1 MKRKIDILLPAVFIC
16 FIAAV
21 LLMNLG
27 NIAGSVRAQT
37 GKVAQLHISEALDG
51 FETRMNSSFSHK
63 LDYVRVNSGFQTLLG
78 QKIINNTIRDNN
90 GNVYAME
97 VTEEKWDEK
106 TTERDLSTT
115 EKILDTAE
123 KTGAYTLYVQHPD
136 KFDPDTDTLPYGYKF
151 IRSKRDD
158 FYTSRLERD
167 GYNVLDL
174 RDSRYS
180 DTQKFYKTDHHW
192 TIGSAFNA
200 NAHIL
205 DFVRDKSG
213 LISSEDRD
221 AFSKLYSRKSYKTRL
236 YEDSFLGSDGI
247 RAVPLSGKEDFTEFY
262 PAYDTSFTY
271 LKNGAGH
278 TLLQKKSGDFEDA
291 FISTDLLRSNSYV
304 NKYDTYL
311 NEGHIENI
319 SVNHN
324 APNDLKVLIIS
335 DSFSRPMHTFMS
347 TNFREVRSL
356 DPQEGRY
363 NESYTEYIKEYK
375 PDIVIL
381 MYDLGYYGDSVE

>member
-16 FIAAV
+16 FISVV

-27 NIAGSVRAQT
+27 NIAGSIRAQA
-37 GKVAQLHISEALDG
+37 GKIAQHNISEARDG
-51 FETRMNSSFSHK
+51 FEARMNSSFSHK
-63 LDYVRVNSGFQTLLG
+63 LDYVRVNSGFQTVLG

-97 VTEEKWDEK
+97 VTEEKRDSG
-106 TTERDLSTT
+106 TAERDIATT

-123 KTGAYTLYVQHPD
+123 ASGAYTLYVQHPD
-136 KFDPDTDTLPYGYKF
+136 KFDPETDTLPYGYRF
-151 IRSKRDD
+151 IRPKRDD
-158 FYTSRLERD
+158 FYTSRLESD

-174 RDSRYS
+174 RSDRYS
-180 DTQKFYKTDHHW
+180 DT
-192 TIGSAFNA
+192 

-205 DFVRDKSG
+205 DRVGADSG
-213 LISSEDRD
+213 LIAEEDR
-221 AFSKLYSRKSYKTRL
+221 AEFSKLYSRDSFRTRL
-236 YEDSFLGSDGI
+236 YKDSFLGSDGI
-247 RAVPLSGKEDFTEFY
+247 RAVPLTGKEDFTEYY

-271 LKNGAGH
+271 FKYGKGHALMQKN
-278 TLLQKKSGDFEDA
+278 SGDFEDA
-291 FISTDLLRSNSYV
+291 FISKDLLGSSEYL

-319 SVNHN
+319 SINRS

-335 DSFSRPMHTFMS
+335 DSFSRPVHAFMS
-347 TNFREVRSL
+347 CNFREVRSL

-363 NESYTEYIKEYK
+363 NESFTDYINEYK

-381 MYDLGYYGDSVE
+381 MYDLGYYGQSAE